1 MVTSAQ
7 SLNIIDPHLPLTE
20 FKAMEIRPQWLLF
33 TGRLH
38 FQDLQRDRWNCFSS
52 WALSG
57 AMYNFCHL
65 PLNHLLVAWV
75 LYWNGFF
82 FFQLGVLHV
91 VLRYVSFH
99 NEYFKFKT
107 SKTDLVG
114 VFFKQRISIWPKNL
128 MPGLRVVQIKRDILK
143 LLEGRVW
150 NMELTDHWLDQC

>member
-1 MVTSAQ
+1 M
-7 SLNIIDPHLPLTE
+7 
-20 FKAMEIRPQWLLF
+20 
-33 TGRLH
+33 
-38 FQDLQRDRWNCFSS
+38 
-52 WALSG
+52 
-57 AMYNFCHL
+57 
-65 PLNHLLVAWV
+65 
-75 LYWNGFF
+75 
-82 FFQLGVLHV
+82 

-150 NMELTDHWLDQC
+150 NMELTDH